1 MFSVRR
7 LKARRQKAPDY
18 TETNDAAQEQSRTFF
33 RFRRAFFLL
42 IGKALVYYQDHL
54 RRNRRAARLHARSGC
69 APYPFI
75 PLEKELDTKMAISIK
90 TPEDIAGLR
99 LAGRLASELLDYLT
113 PFVKPGVTTG
123 ELDKLAYDYTVNV
136 QKCIPACLGYTP
148 PGMTPYPATTCISIN
163 HVVCHGIPGPKKL
176 KAGDIVNID
185 VTSIKNGYHG
195 DTSRMFVIGKPTI
208 AGKRLAD
215 LAFQTMWAGI
225 DAVRPGGCFN
235 DIGIACQAFADKN
248 GISVVRDYG
257 GHGIGRGFHEEPHVN
272 HFPVHRETPVF
283 EPGMVFTVEP
293 MVNAGRYGVTML
305 GDGWTVVTK
314 DRSLSAQ
321 WEHMVLVTETG
332 YDILTCSAGT
342 QEPPEFVKGWKK
354 PAF

>member
-1 MFSVRR
+1 
-7 LKARRQKAPDY
+7 
-18 TETNDAAQEQSRTFF
+18 
-33 RFRRAFFLL
+33 
-42 IGKALVYYQDHL
+42 
-54 RRNRRAARLHARSGC
+54 
-69 APYPFI
+69 
-75 PLEKELDTKMAISIK
+75 MAINIK

-225 DAVRPGGCFN
+225 DAVRPGGRFN

-272 HFPVHRETPVF
+272 HFPSNRETPVF